1 MKLLPLNLPSGVII
15 VILFL
20 LIAVLTKNGSRF
32 VEGMTTATTSPM
44 DALRNQMTALQTT
57 YDKLDNAIT
66 SQTNTINGNSQ
77 MLYKIMSDAPT
88 QSNNITHA
96 NVNMDDPS
104 KTPIKKTINMS

>member
-1 MKLLPLNLPSGVII
+1 MHSGSLIRNI
-15 VILFL
+15 VIGVLCI
-20 LIAVLTKNGSRF
+20 LIAGAIYRRTV
-32 VEGMTTATTSPM
+32 VEGMVSASATATPM
-44 DALRNQMTALQTT
+44 DALRNQITALQTT